1 MKNQNLKTKTEQTKS
16 ANLNIRAK
24 PGVRSLIG
32 RAATITNKTVTDFV
46 LEAAC
51 REAEE
56 VLFDKRLFT
65 LNEASYNEF
74 VKALDAPIPSN
85 KKLHNLLNR
94 KPLWEQ

>member
-1 MKNQNLKTKTEQTKS
+1 MKKQNLKIKTDQTKA

-24 PGVRSLIG
+24 PRVRSLID
-32 RAATITNKTVTDFV
+32 RAAAVTNKTVTDFV

-51 REAEE
+51 RQAEE

-65 LNEASYNEF
+65 LNATSYKKF
-74 VKALDAPIPSN
+74 VDALDAPIPSN

>member
-1 MKNQNLKTKTEQTKS
+1 MTNIKTDQTKS

-24 PGVRSLIG
+24 PKIRLLIDQ
-32 RAATITNKTVTDFV
+32 AAAVTNKTVTDFV

-65 LNEASYNEF
+65 LNQVSYKEF
-74 VKALDAPIPSN
+74 VDALDAPIPSN
-85 KKLHNLLNR
+85 KELHNLLNR
-94 KPLWEQ
+94 KPLWE

>member
-1 MKNQNLKTKTEQTKS
+1 MKNQNLKIKTEQTKS

-24 PGVRSLIG
+24 PGIRSLID
-32 RAATITNKTVTDFV
+32 RAAAVTNKTVTDFV

-51 REAEE
+51 RKAEE

-65 LNEASYNEF
+65 LNETSYKKF
-74 VKALDAPIPSN
+74 VDALDAPIPSN
-85 KKLHNLLNR
+85 KKLHKLLNR